1 MGVRLNMAT
10 RCLPHGRL
18 RRWRE
23 WFGSLPVVAHF
34 WSHGDIARK
43 SQVLRFAQDGTL
55 LRVRCVHALL
65 VSLLLPAL
73 IANAQLSKKQ
83 EKINAQ
89 HADAIAAAQTAA
101 TAWLKIEDAETYDK
115 SWAAAS
121 QYFRSQV
128 PEQGWVRHET
138 EMRKPLDPLLVRDL
152 TASEWK
158 TDVPNLPK
166 GEYVAF
172 VYQTTFANGHPQ
184 IESVVMAHEGD
195 AWKMVGY
202 SVQ

>member
-1 MGVRLNMAT
+1 MPISARRTGGCACGAGDWVRSFVA
-10 RCLPHGRL
+10 HL
-18 RRWRE
+18 RRYGRPGE
-23 WFGSLPVVAHF
+23 V
-34 WSHGDIARK
+34 
-43 SQVLRFAQDGTL
+43 QVLRFAQDAT

-65 VSLLLPAL
+65 VWLLLPAL
-73 IANAQLSKKQ
+73 AASAQVSKKQ

-101 TAWLKIEDAETYDK
+101 AAWLKIEDAETYDK

-138 EMRKPLDPLLVRDL
+138 DMRKPLDPLLVRDL
-152 TASEWK
+152 TANEWK
-158 TDVPNLPK
+158 TEIPNLPK

-184 IESVVMAHEGD
+184 LESVVMVHEDG

>member
-1 MGVRLNMAT
+1 MAI
-10 RCLPHGRL
+10 L
-18 RRWRE
+18 RENRR
-23 WFGSLPVVAHF
+23 S
-34 WSHGDIARK
+34 
-43 SQVLRFAQDGTL
+43 LRFTQDGTL
-55 LRVRCVHALL
+55 RRVRCAHALL
-65 VSLLLPAL
+65 VWLLLPAL
-73 IANAQLSKKQ
+73 AANAQVSKKQ

-101 TAWLKIEDAETYDK
+101 AAWLKIEDAETYDK

-121 QYFRSQV
+121 KYFQSQV

-138 EMRKPLDPLLVRDL
+138 DMRKPLDPLLVRDL

-158 TDVPNLPK
+158 TEIPNLPK

-184 IESVVMAHEGD
+184 IESVVMVHEGD

-202 SVQ
+202 AVQ